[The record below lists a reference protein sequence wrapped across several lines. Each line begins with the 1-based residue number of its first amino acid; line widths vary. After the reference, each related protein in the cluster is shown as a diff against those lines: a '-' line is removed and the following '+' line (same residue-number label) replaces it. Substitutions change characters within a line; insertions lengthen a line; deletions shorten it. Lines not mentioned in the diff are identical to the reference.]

1 MSIIQEYRVTQQ
13 ALNDLESKLSSM
25 ASDERLQRELAL
37 ADKFNALIAETGF
50 SLKEAL
56 RILSP
61 DQASNQAVKTVR
73 TRAPRI
79 ESIYKNPFS
88 GETVITKGGNH
99 KVIKAWKLQYGEDK
113 VKSWK
118 VT

>member
-13 ALNDLESKLSSM
+13 ALNDLESKLSSL
-25 ASDERLQRELAL
+25 ASNEQLKRELDL
-37 ADKFNALIAETGF
+37 ADKFNALIAEAGF

-56 RILSP
+56 RILNP
-61 DQASNQAVKTVR
+61 DQAPDQAMGAVR
-73 TRAPRI
+73 KRAPRI

-118 VT
+118 VS